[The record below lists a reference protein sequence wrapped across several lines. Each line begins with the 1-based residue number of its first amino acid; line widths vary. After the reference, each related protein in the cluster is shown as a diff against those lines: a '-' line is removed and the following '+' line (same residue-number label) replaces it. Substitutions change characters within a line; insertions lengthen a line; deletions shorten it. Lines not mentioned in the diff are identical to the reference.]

1 MTLKEKIKSYSF
13 WVSLAS
19 AIVLILKVIGAKFGF
34 NIDATLASDIIT
46 SVCSVLVIT
55 GIIVTPTS
63 KANSDLELLNS
74 KTSQNTIKENLSI
87 LSNNLKETAE
97 KILSGTT
104 QKTED
109 VTHLSEPTEETIA
122 IEPITVADEP
132 ATTETVEVEETKEIK
147 TNSVEPETETTKNEI
162 VATVAEATI
171 VEPIKVSTE
180 TAEVQS
186 ITKVIPT
193 EAELKN
199 VLASQKDIWAKNIDV
214 YYQILLEEVKS
225 LKPNE

>member
-87 LSNNLKETAE
+87 LSNNLKETADE
-97 KILSGTT
+97 ILNGTT
-104 QKTED
+104 QNTED
-109 VTHLSEPTEETIA
+109 EKSLLEQITEKTG
-122 IEPITVADEP
+122 EPITVADKP
-132 ATTETVEVEETKEIK
+132 TTTEAVEEVKEIESK
-147 TNSVEPETETTKNEI
+147 SIEPETEIKPA
-162 VATVAEATI
+162 ATVTEKSI
-171 VEPIKVSTE
+171 EPVEPIE
-180 TAEVQS
+180 EPAEGQS
-186 ITKVIPT
+186 ITKTIST
-193 EAELKN
+193 ETELKS

>member
-63 KANSDLELLNS
+63 KANSDLKLLNS
-74 KTSQNTIKENLSI
+74 KTSQNSIKENLSI
-87 LSNNLKETAE
+87 LSNNLKETADE
-97 KILSGTT
+97 ILNGTT
-104 QKTED
+104 QKTKD
-109 VTHLSEPTEETIA
+109 DTHLSEPTEETIA
-122 IEPITVADEP
+122 IELITVADKP
-132 ATTETVEVEETKEIK
+132 TTTEAVEEVKEI
-147 TNSVEPETETTKNEI
+147 EPETEIKPA
-162 VATVAEATI
+162 ATVTEKSI
-171 VEPIKVSTE
+171 EPVEPIE
-180 TAEVQS
+180 EPAEVQS
-186 ITKVIPT
+186 ITKTIPT
-193 EAELKN
+193 ETELKS

>member
-74 KTSQNTIKENLSI
+74 KTSQNSIKENLSI
-87 LSNNLKETAE
+87 LSNNLKETADE
-97 KILSGTT
+97 ILNGTT
-104 QKTED
+104 QNTED
-109 VTHLSEPTEETIA
+109 EKSLLEQITEKTG
-122 IEPITVADEP
+122 EPITVADKP
-132 ATTETVEVEETKEIK
+132 TSTEAVEEVKEIESK
-147 TNSVEPETETTKNEI
+147 SIEPETEIKP
-162 VATVAEATI
+162 ASTVTEKLI
-171 VEPIKVSTE
+171 EPVEPIGE
-180 TAEVQS
+180 PAEVQS
-186 ITKVIPT
+186 ITKTIPT
-193 EAELKN
+193 ETELKS
-199 VLASQKDIWAKNIDV
+199 VLASQKDIWANNIDV

>member
-74 KTSQNTIKENLSI
+74 KTSQNSIKENLSI
-87 LSNNLKETAE
+87 LSNNLKETADE
-97 KILSGTT
+97 ILNGTT
-104 QKTED
+104 QNTED
-109 VTHLSEPTEETIA
+109 EKSLLDQTTEKIG
-122 IEPITVADEP
+122 EPITVADKP
-132 ATTETVEVEETKEIK
+132 TTTKTVEVEEIKEIESK
-147 TNSVEPETETTKNEI
+147 SIEPETEIKP
-162 VATVAEATI
+162 ASTVTEKLI
-171 VEPIKVSTE
+171 EPVEPIGE
-180 TAEVQS
+180 PAEVQS
-186 ITKVIPT
+186 ITKTIPT
-193 EAELKN
+193 ETELKS

>member
-63 KANSDLELLNS
+63 KANSDLELFNS
-74 KTSQNTIKENLSI
+74 KTSQNSIKENLSI
-87 LSNNLKETAE
+87 LSNNLKETADE
-97 KILSGTT
+97 ILNGTT
-104 QKTED
+104 QNTED
-109 VTHLSEPTEETIA
+109 EKSLLDQTTEKIG
-122 IEPITVADEP
+122 EPITVADKP
-132 ATTETVEVEETKEIK
+132 TTTEAVEETKEIESK
-147 TNSVEPETETTKNEI
+147 SIGSETEIKPA
-162 VATVAEATI
+162 ATVNENLI
-171 VEPIKVSTE
+171 EPVEPIE
-180 TAEVQS
+180 EPAEVQS
-186 ITKVIPT
+186 ITKTIPT
-193 EAELKN
+193 ETELKS

>member
-74 KTSQNTIKENLSI
+74 KTSQNSIKENLSI
-87 LSNNLKETAE
+87 LSNNLKETADE
-97 KILSGTT
+97 ILNGTT
-104 QKTED
+104 KNTDDEKSLLNQITEKTD
-109 VTHLSEPTEETIA
+109 GL
-122 IEPITVADEP
+122 ITVADQP
-132 ATTETVEVEETKEIK
+132 ATTEAVEEVKEIESK
-147 TNSVEPETETTKNEI
+147 NIGLETEIKPA
-162 VATVAEATI
+162 ATVTEKSI
-171 VEPIKVSTE
+171 EPVEPIEES
-180 TAEVQS
+180 AEVQS
-186 ITKVIPT
+186 ITKTIPT
-193 EAELKN
+193 ETELKS

>member
-87 LSNNLKETAE
+87 LSNNLKETADE
-97 KILSGTT
+97 ILNGTT
-104 QKTED
+104 QNTED
-109 VTHLSEPTEETIA
+109 EKSLVDQITEKTG
-122 IEPITVADEP
+122 EPITVADEP
-132 ATTETVEVEETKEIK
+132 ATTKSVEVEETKEIESK
-147 TNSVEPETETTKNEI
+147 SIGPETEIKPA
-162 VATVAEATI
+162 ATVTENSI
-171 VEPIKVSTE
+171 EPVEPIE
-180 TAEVQS
+180 EPAEVQS
-186 ITKVIPT
+186 ITKTIPT
-193 EAELKN
+193 ETELKS

>member
-1 MTLKEKIKSYSF
+1 MTLKEKIKSYSY

-87 LSNNLKETAE
+87 LSNNLKETADE
-97 KILSGTT
+97 ILNETT
-104 QKTED
+104 QKIED

-122 IEPITVADEP
+122 IEPITVADKP
-132 ATTETVEVEETKEIK
+132 TTTEAVEEVKEIESK
-147 TNSVEPETETTKNEI
+147 RIEPETEIKPAAPVTEKSIEP
-162 VATVAEATI
+162 
-171 VEPIKVSTE
+171 VEPTGEPV
-180 TAEVQS
+180 EVQS
-186 ITKVIPT
+186 ITKTIPT
-193 EAELKN
+193 ETELKS

-214 YYQILLEEVKS
+214 YYQILIEEVKS